1 MSKEINKVE
10 EIEEVAEEEVVETET
25 KKSFGSRI
33 VDFGKKHGKKIVT
46 GVAVAA
52 VGVLGYALGKKSSGE
67 DEDFTEDDED
77 LNCVEFDE
85 VDPADEE

>member
-10 EIEEVAEEEVVETET
+10 EIEEVTEEEVVETET
-25 KKSFGSRI
+25 KKGFGSKI

-52 VGVLGYALGKKSSGE
+52 VGMLGYALGKKTHGE
-67 DEDFTEDDED
+67 DEDFIEDDEELD
-77 LNCVEFDE
+77 CVELEE
-85 VDPADEE
+85 VDPE

>member
-1 MSKEINKVE
+1 MPKEINKVE

-25 KKSFGSRI
+25 KKSFGSKI

-52 VGVLGYALGKKSSGE
+52 VGVLGYALGKKTHGE
-67 DEDFTEDDED
+67 DEDFTEDDEHLD
-77 LNCVEFDE
+77 CVECDE